1 MAKNLRPCNFIV
13 TKGGKEKSMS
23 FDQMREYLLANPD
36 VWMPASTRKIGAGKM
51 QPSLGGREVPKAITV
66 KDVIVKKSDDFANDG
81 EYVVFDNDREIGRL
95 WYDRSQKSWSNPNF
109 YRPSAEPYS
118 FKSIYGD
125 VLGETKEDAVAEI
138 VKRHNETKKEEKPK
152 VSYVKDGILNNFLNI
167 LNDIKPLVVNPISQ
181 KEFVYDDRAALEFSR
196 FNKGNL
202 KEVELQ
208 DIAVFSK
215 GKGEGMSVMK
225 DITDAADKAGITLT
239 LEAKPFGTGGLEK
252 KDLIN
257 FYKKNGFVVDYEE
270 AYGGEFD
277 NEKDLIDYALEN
289 ESEGVPMKRTPK
301 EGAKL
306 QASRGGR
313 PVVGEI
319 SWVKSPEGKGDPSIS
334 ERNPAIQKAAQD
346 YRDSKISQD
355 EFGKIIDENRPIGP
369 ITRFFEPAT
378 EQEVKNALSTDK
390 KEKVGAKVE
399 NGEKVGLRLD
409 IPAYKDKNT
418 WVVSVHEGAD
428 EKTGK
433 IISYT
438 NVARVKNVKFVSNP
452 SVALKIA
459 TGDVAKSTIARM
471 IGEWQN
477 IPGKSFEEKG
487 EAAKEI
493 IQDIADNPEWVQ
505 VGMNPFRHSYFYDR
519 NQRIGQPIVNAEEVV
534 QVGGLVYAKNPTY
547 AEKTDEQ
554 FTVKGTNLQFSEG
567 GRGEGP
573 AAEDTSPISIADRNK
588 AILTAGKA
596 FTQAKDA
603 GYKQEEREKAGID
616 AATKFLKEKGYTKK
630 QIEEWVL
637 PKLYLQ
643 YQKKAKE
650 EVEGAIAISYIP
662 TEMLQRIG
670 TLESFTMEEIRD
682 LGLKAIKDK
691 TIDPKAIADSFA
703 NGHARPLNA
712 IEVSALIAYKT
723 LLNERYNRA
732 LTNLEKLQSDKLADP
747 TEVAQAELEVLNLE
761 QELENYYITSRKS
774 AAEMGRAFRVRQMLL
789 DKDLELVDI
798 KLQYRTKFGAIPPA
812 VMERLKNIDAEIKAI
827 KEQQEKL
834 NQEREEF
841 ERYKAM
847 SSIVRDVQEENKTG
861 KSVSKSIGEYISQN
875 LLNKMAKVPSIFS
888 GRKGAGQASVG
899 KRGVEEQ
906 TDGEV
911 IWSDAVL
918 LAADVIGKTKTPTA
932 EDKKKAI
939 EAGSSYIKNTK
950 WFKDLSQDDQKEAL
964 QAFSSFVNKET
975 TMPAIQVEGR
985 NIKIPHSTLR
995 KYVEK
1000 VVAETDFKEDDPEAY
1015 RKLMT
1020 AVSKS
1025 ILEDMAAELDP
1036 ETTWQEIRDAITR
1049 YGIQTYPSKEGT
1061 EVTIRK
1067 IKAVGQKMAQLEAL
1081 LSGKRPLKTGYQ
1093 RDPQSPEASELQKE
1107 VNNLLKDLE
1116 LTPLEQEQFL
1126 KTSLDRIKTSLKN
1139 RIEELKRQKKQ
1150 LEETGKRTVRVK
1162 RATIYD
1168 DEANFLKQQIE
1179 ELEKQVEALD
1189 KVGAQEKL
1197 EKKLDNAIATLV
1209 NSIADYKRRVRE
1221 LDFSNFRDA
1230 KNNFDNL
1237 PKTPLYKQ
1245 LQAERDQLRKDL
1257 QQLKRG
1263 PQKSPL
1269 EKRLED
1275 LESEYDSLLDGT
1287 YQPKQPPVQYN
1298 DPRLDAL
1305 RDKIKALKLQLG
1317 FAKTPEETRL
1327 ERLRRELS
1335 DLQQGIIKT
1344 RTTLADT
1351 PESKFLKEQIK
1362 NQKALMGITQAQK
1375 IRAAEK
1381 QKEAQLRKIE
1391 QRINKLETTGQD
1403 VEKEETVTSAYIDL
1417 LNEQIEQKQEVVQKL
1432 LDELGIAEKKRLEA
1446 EKKRVKLLTQKIEER
1461 TAKGEFDKKAPKER
1475 NWDDEMMDLV
1485 NKKQAAYD
1493 KYEEE
1498 FIKADFAKKPWYKKG
1513 WSYFGDI
1520 VDLSK
1525 PLAAGLDLSAVLRQG
1540 LFEVLSQSPV
1550 TTAKAYAFM
1559 IESALHYSEK
1569 EGVEKYEKWLNSIK
1583 NSPMYYEMRQAGLYL
1598 AEPSV
1603 RQRATEEN
1611 FVNRIINYVPIV
1623 QYPLG
1628 YGKYKFSLHLYSR
1641 SERAFNAFLNY
1652 MRVAAFVEASE
1663 ALKGVGITVS
1673 NDKETY
1679 KAIADVINIS
1689 TGRPSL
1695 GKGEG
1700 AATAINKFIFSVRL
1714 NYSRFMFL
1722 FLPAKAAFM
1731 PPAARRYALMKW
1743 GRVMLSFAT
1752 ITAMLWMYLDNDDDD
1767 ETYVEIDPR
1776 GKFLN
1781 VNLDDK
1787 TSYNLT
1793 GGMSQFVSL
1802 ITKLFTG
1809 EYKKV
1814 STGEIRKLSGRGGAM
1829 TDADM
1834 GDVLVDFAT
1843 GKASP
1848 SARFGMELL
1857 TAQPD
1862 PLDPSVMLNKYG
1874 ERYDLM
1880 ESARNLGTALML
1892 QDAAKIIREG
1902 KPFRAAGLILGAIHG
1917 IGVNVKQDKYKKVG
1931 ERIGEALWGDTKE
1944 REAQAEKFMLRMRE
1958 GNVEKAKKIL
1968 ESETDTT
1975 LKKVSEKYKID
1986 PDTVINGV
1994 PYKDILKNMYAYDAF
2009 KKESGD
2015 PLLAKTKLNK
2025 PIIRNIFFALMAET
2039 PLPDMPVGTPAEVL
2053 KEEYEGRAQAMEFF
2067 AKITPEDRARI
2078 IENYYRS
2085 TLEREELAKKYN
2097 ELGTGENKIDF
2108 SNVNVG
2114 NNDYYRVFKFY
2125 ENTPNFQKI
2134 IREYKDKQ

>member
-51 QPSLGGREVPKAITV
+51 QASMGGRASKYEKYLKNWRAVEYYGDLEAEGPFSFKTYLFPRDNGFLVQLYSGKDLVGEFHSVVNEEDGQVNDAEVYEPYKSKGFGKALLLKAIDVSTLALDGFQSDPRGLTKSQENVYNSLVKSGIFDTALGSIQDFDYGKAQNELNAIFSKNAGKMQASLGRRKVEDDFKETIEERLGQFQDRINAKKFPLVLEVAETVLPKLIFKRYQAFYEMAARNGITV
-66 KDVIVKKSDDFANDG
+66 GNTAPPFGNLAAYVYQSVQLHIPTIKKYTPDYEDFAETLNHEIIHGLISYGLRDKYQLFEDLQGVMENVEGNFDKANEEVKQIINYIQRVRG
-81 EYVVFDNDREIGRL
+81 EYEVEDFTATDEDRYIGDL
-95 WYDRSQKSWSNPNF
+95 EELITYAFTNTEFAKFLD
-109 YRPSAEPYS
+109 
-118 FKSIYGD
+118 SIPAS
-125 VLGETKEDAVAEI
+125 K
-138 VKRHNETKKEEKPK
+138 
-152 VSYVKDGILNNFLNI
+152 
-167 LNDIKPLVVNPISQ
+167 DIKAS
-181 KEFVYDDRAALEFSR
+181 
-196 FNKGNL
+196 
-202 KEVELQ
+202 
-208 DIAVFSK
+208 
-215 GKGEGMSVMK
+215 GKTIFDQLK
-225 DITDAADKAGITLT
+225 DIIRTFIQSL
-239 LEAKPFGTGGLEK
+239 AKGPTALDEVNEVLNKYFDTS
-252 KDLIN
+252 
-257 FYKKNGFVVDYEE
+257 FREE
-270 AYGGEFD
+270 DFIES
-277 NEKDLIDYALEN
+277 NEKY
-289 ESEGVPMKRTPK
+289 GWGYK
-301 EGAKL
+301 
-306 QASRGGR
+306 
-313 PVVGEI
+313 
-319 SWVKSPEGKGDPSIS
+319 
-334 ERNPAIQKAAQD
+334 
-346 YRDSKISQD
+346 
-355 EFGKIIDENRPIGP
+355 
-369 ITRFFEPAT
+369 FEAT
-378 EQEVKNALSTDK
+378 
-390 KEKVGAKVE
+390 
-399 NGEKVGLRLD
+399 
-409 IPAYKDKNT
+409 KD
-418 WVVSVHEGAD
+418 
-428 EKTGK
+428 
-433 IISYT
+433 
-438 NVARVKNVKFVSNP
+438 R
-452 SVALKIA
+452 
-459 TGDVAKSTIARM
+459 
-471 IGEWQN
+471 
-477 IPGKSFEEKG
+477 
-487 EAAKEI
+487 
-493 IQDIADNPEWVQ
+493 
-505 VGMNPFRHSYFYDR
+505 
-519 NQRIGQPIVNAEEVV
+519 
-534 QVGGLVYAKNPTY
+534 
-547 AEKTDEQ
+547 
-554 FTVKGTNLQFSEG
+554 LQFSEG
-567 GRGEGP
+567 GRGEEP
-573 AAEDTSPISIADRNK
+573 AAEGTSPISIADRNK

-670 TLESFTMEEIRD
+670 TLESFTMEDIRD

-747 TEVAQAELEVLNLE
+747 TEVAQAELEVVNLE

-875 LLNKMAKVPSIFS
+875 LLNKMSKVPSIFS

-964 QAFSSFVNKET
+964 QAFSSFINKET
-975 TMPAIQVEGR
+975 AMPAIQVEGR

-1317 FAKTPEETRL
+1317 FTKTPEETRL

-1498 FIKADFAKKPWYKKG
+1498 FIKAQLAKRSLFRKGLDFV
-1513 WSYFGDI
+1513 GDL

-1525 PLAAGLDLSAVLRQG
+1525 PLASGMDLSAVLRQG

-1559 IESALHYSEK
+1559 VESALHYSDKAGE
-1569 EGVEKYEKWLNSIK
+1569 EKYEKWLNSIK
-1583 NSPMYYEMRQAGLYL
+1583 NSPIYYEMKQAGLYL
-1598 AEPSV
+1598 AEPNA
-1603 RQRATEEN
+1603 RLRATEESFAN
-1611 FVNRIINYVPIV
+1611 KLVSYIPLLE
-1623 QYPLG
+1623 YPVG
-1628 YGKYKFSLHLYSR
+1628 YGKYKVSLHLYKR

-1700 AATAINKFIFSVRL
+1700 AATLINKFIFSIRL

-1722 FLPAKAAFM
+1722 FLPFKAPFM
-1731 PPAARRYALMKW
+1731 PPASRKYLLQKW
-1743 GRVMLSFAT
+1743 GRVFLSLAT
-1752 ITAMLWMYLDNDDDD
+1752 ISAMLWMYLDNDDDD

-1892 QDAAKIIREG
+1892 QDAAKIIQEG